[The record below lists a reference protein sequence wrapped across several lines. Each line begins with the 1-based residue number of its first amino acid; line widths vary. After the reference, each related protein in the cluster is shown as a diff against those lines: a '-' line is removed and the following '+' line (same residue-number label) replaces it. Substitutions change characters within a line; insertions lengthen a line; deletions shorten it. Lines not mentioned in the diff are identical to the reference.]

1 MLGLLPIRNYAIG
14 NSRMIFISYTIF
26 TLTNC
31 AVHDKK
37 PIRFW
42 GMYLALM
49 LSFLFCPAF
58 SWIDAWVLT
67 IIHLTSVISSDL
79 NFQRNSKFQE
89 LYHNQTVH
97 LSAIY
102 HEIKT
107 PMNGI
112 VCANELIKEEL
123 GRIAK
128 QYNHSCDLDKAYEWL
143 EVVRTCSI
151 SLSEMIENMLSFSKI
166 QSSTFNLSLTSV
178 YLTEILYSVKQIMNA
193 YPRHPTVQ
201 LEWNDKEAEGL
212 WVLGHHIALR
222 QVIIN
227 IMTNALKFTER
238 GHVRLTIKNL
248 SDKVEFQISDT
259 GIGMTKSFIQRG
271 LFEPFKQEEA
281 GITGNQRGIGLGMPL
296 SKEMIERMEG
306 SINATSEKGNGT
318 TIRFQLGT
326 VACSSPAPQMSPL
339 TRGDSS
345 CLTDPEVPRVPIHAL
360 VVDDNAINRKVMMNL
375 LKVVGF
381 TCTVV
386 ESGEE
391 AVSQVRSDLNFDIIF
406 MDVFMP
412 GMGGIEASRQIR
424 RHFREISLAA
434 PMIVGCTADT
444 SEKNISECRENG
456 ISNFLFKP
464 INKEELKKIHLKCI
478 KISEL
483 IRKRLANPQPQDP
496 ASFNL

>member
-1 MLGLLPIRNYAIG
+1 MLFLDDEEKRWIALDKVLAFSHVLSYLISLWVAERPLLLAVALIITGVCFSSLRKLAAEVFSPPPTSVALNSTTFDLLPREKQIQVSTTIYAMLGLLPIRNYAIG

-360 VVDDNAINRKVMMNL
+360 VVDDNAINRKV
-375 LKVVGF
+375 
-381 TCTVV
+381 
-386 ESGEE
+386 
-391 AVSQVRSDLNFDIIF
+391 I
-406 MDVFMP
+406 
-412 GMGGIEASRQIR
+412 
-424 RHFREISLAA
+424 
-434 PMIVGCTADT
+434 
-444 SEKNISECRENG
+444 
-456 ISNFLFKP
+456 
-464 INKEELKKIHLKCI
+464 
-478 KISEL
+478 
-483 IRKRLANPQPQDP
+483 
-496 ASFNL
+496 FNLKIQFKFKLKSS